1 MANRVPKDM
10 PDPIDKYVGSRVR
23 ARRIGL
29 RRSQTNLGE
38 SVGVTFQQIQK
49 YENGTNRIGASN
61 LYKIAQSLE
70 VEVGYF
76 FSGLDGAKGSKPSVM
91 ATEAVDAFV
100 GDPMMSDEALKMMYN
115 YFRIRNDHVRRRL
128 FQFIKS
134 MADSEDPE

>member
-1 MANRVPKDM
+1 M

-29 RRSQTNLGE
+29 RMSQTSLGK

-70 VEVGYF
+70 VDVGNF
-76 FSGLDGAKGSKPSVM
+76 FARLDGAKGSKSSSVP
-91 ATEAVDAFV
+91 ADAQDRFV

-115 YFRIRNDHVRRRL
+115 YFRIRNDHVRHRL

-134 MADSEDPE
+134 MADSEDAE